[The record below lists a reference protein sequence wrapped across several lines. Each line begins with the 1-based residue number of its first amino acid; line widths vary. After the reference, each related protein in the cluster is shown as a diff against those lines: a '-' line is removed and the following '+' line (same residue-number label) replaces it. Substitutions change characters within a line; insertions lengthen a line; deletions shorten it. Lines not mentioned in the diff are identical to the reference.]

1 MKQIISLFLFIP
13 LAVLAVITFP
23 VKLVFYSLCFAITAL
38 SNAIIHCRGLK
49 VKAVL
54 DLTPPI
60 KFKVTE

>member
-1 MKQIISLFLFIP
+1 MKQIISWFLLIP
-13 LAVLAVITFP
+13 LIILAVITFP
-23 VKLVFYSLCFAITAL
+23 VKLVFYSLCFVITAL
-38 SNAIIHCRGLK
+38 SNAIIHCKGLK

>member
-13 LAVLAVITFP
+13 LVVLAVITFP

-38 SNAIIHCRGLK
+38 SNAIIHCIGLK

-60 KFKVTE
+60 EFKVTE